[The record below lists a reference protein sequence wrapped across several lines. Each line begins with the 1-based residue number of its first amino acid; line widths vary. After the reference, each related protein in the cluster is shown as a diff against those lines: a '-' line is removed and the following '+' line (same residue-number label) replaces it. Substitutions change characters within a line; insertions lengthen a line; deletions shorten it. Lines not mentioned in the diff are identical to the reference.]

1 MNIFQV
7 WLALPLQRRIVSALS
22 VLATIAALYG
32 LVSVSLKPKL
42 DLLYAGLDPAAA
54 GEIIAKLEGKEVA
67 YEVRGNAIYADV
79 KRRDALRLEL
89 ARDGLPR
96 QSVVGYE
103 LFDDMN
109 SFAMTSEMFN
119 TAYWRAKEGELARTL
134 LTMPGVQSAR
144 VHLGTQK
151 SSGFNNGNT
160 AQTASVTLSSSGR
173 LSLQQAKAIQYLTA
187 LSVSGLDPADVAVI
201 DINKG
206 VIAGPGLEDERT
218 QGGSGELERAAQIKQ
233 SLLSMLEARVGT
245 GNARVTVSL
254 DVDRTRETTA
264 QHTYDPESR
273 VLKSQTTNEVTDS
286 SSGTEGNVT
295 VASNLPEG
303 AAGGGNRTADR
314 SETSET
320 VTYEISELVR
330 NTEKLPGAIT
340 RMTVAVLINDRI
352 VTVGEDE
359 TTVTSRTPEELEAL
373 RELAAVAAGLN
384 EERGDQ
390 LTIKS
395 LPFDQPV
402 IEDGYERPSLFQ
414 QFLETY
420 LWNIVQSAILGLVV
434 LLLGL
439 FVVRPLLKPNE
450 DTQQGLL
457 PMTLAGGL
465 DANGNVLPGAM
476 GLTDEGEAVPRLEN
490 ASAEADAPDPLEML
504 RDLTSEQPDE
514 AARLLASWLENDPQQ
529 VAS

>member
-218 QGGSGELERAAQIKQ
+218 HTAKPPS
-233 SLLSMLEARVGT
+233 SAR
-245 GNARVTVSL
+245 
-254 DVDRTRETTA
+254 
-264 QHTYDPESR
+264 P
-273 VLKSQTTNEVTDS
+273 
-286 SSGTEGNVT
+286 
-295 VASNLPEG
+295 
-303 AAGGGNRTADR
+303 
-314 SETSET
+314 
-320 VTYEISELVR
+320 
-330 NTEKLPGAIT
+330 
-340 RMTVAVLINDRI
+340 
-352 VTVGEDE
+352 
-359 TTVTSRTPEELEAL
+359 
-373 RELAAVAAGLN
+373 
-384 EERGDQ
+384 
-390 LTIKS
+390 
-395 LPFDQPV
+395 
-402 IEDGYERPSLFQ
+402 
-414 QFLETY
+414 
-420 LWNIVQSAILGLVV
+420 
-434 LLLGL
+434 
-439 FVVRPLLKPNE
+439 
-450 DTQQGLL
+450 
-457 PMTLAGGL
+457 PMCCA
-465 DANGNVLPGAM
+465 
-476 GLTDEGEAVPRLEN
+476 
-490 ASAEADAPDPLEML
+490 
-504 RDLTSEQPDE
+504 
-514 AARLLASWLENDPQQ
+514 
-529 VAS
+529 